1 MTDGSLYKYVKIEYN
16 NTLYISILEYD
27 NECDYIYILYKVYI
41 YKSVYICIVYIWNH
55 QPHSIDLG

>member
-27 NECDYIYILYKVYI
+27 NECDYIYILYKVYMYINQSI
-41 YKSVYICIVYIWNH
+41 YV
-55 QPHSIDLG
+55 